1 MNASLKSPATAV
13 IGCGYWGRNLVRN
26 FAGLG
31 VLAAVCDREDE
42 TAGSHAEKYGVD
54 ARSFESVLE
63 DDSLEAV
70 AIATPAVTHAGLV
83 DSALS
88 AGKHVFV
95 EKPLALEVRDAE
107 RLGMLAR
114 EKGRVLMVGHLLQ
127 YHSAFLELS
136 KQVDEGRLGSLQ
148 YVSSHRL
155 NLGKIRRE
163 ENILWSFAP
172 HDISMILSLM
182 NGLPEKVTAVSSSF
196 IDSKVADITTS
207 HLEFPGGRSAHI
219 FVSWLHPYKEQ
230 KLVVSGDK
238 CMAVFDDTEAWAEKL
253 KLYPH
258 SIQWKHEMPVP
269 TKAMAE
275 NVPVTENEP
284 LRAELEHFLDCVTGS
299 IPCRT
304 GPDEAINVL
313 RVLDASERSAREN
326 RTVYLNETVN

>member
-1 MNASLKSPATAV
+1 MNASRKPPSTAV

-31 VLAAVCDREDE
+31 ALAAVCDCDE
-42 TAGSHAEKYGVD
+42 QAARSHADKYRVEALSLD
-54 ARSFESVLE
+54 SVLE
-63 DDSLEAV
+63 DDSLETV

-83 DSALS
+83 EKALN

-95 EKPLALEVRDAE
+95 EKPLALKIGDAE
-107 RLGMLAR
+107 KLRRLA
-114 EKGRVLMVGHLLQ
+114 EETGRVLMVGHLLQ
-127 YHSAFLELS
+127 YHSAFLELGRL
-136 KQVDEGRLGSLQ
+136 VREGRLGSLQ

-196 IDSKVADITTS
+196 IDPKVADITTS

-230 KLVVSGDK
+230 KLVVSGDR
-238 CMAVFDDTEAWAEKL
+238 CMAVFDDTEDWAGKL
-253 KLYPH
+253 KLYAH
-258 SIQWKHEMPVP
+258 SIEWKHDMPVP
-269 TKAMAE
+269 SKAMAE
-275 NVPVTENEP
+275 NIPISENEP
-284 LRAELEHFLDCVTGS
+284 LQAELEHFLDCVTGS
-299 IPCRT
+299 VSCRT
-304 GPDEAINVL
+304 GAGEAINVL

-326 RTVYLNETVN
+326 RTVYLNETVS

>member
-1 MNASLKSPATAV
+1 MNSSLNPPSTAV
-13 IGCGYWGRNLVRN
+13 IGCGYWGKNLVRN
-26 FAGLG
+26 FADLG
-31 VLAAVCDREDE
+31 VLSAVCDNDDE
-42 TAGSHAEKYGVD
+42 AARKHAEKYGVD
-54 ARSFESVLE
+54 ALPFDSVLE

-83 DSALS
+83 ERALN

-95 EKPLALEVRDAE
+95 EKPLALEIGSAE
-107 RLGMLAR
+107 RLRVLAEENR
-114 EKGRVLMVGHLLQ
+114 RVLMVGHLLQ

-136 KQVDEGRLGSLQ
+136 KQVNEGRLGSLQ

-230 KLVVSGDK
+230 KLVVSGDR
-238 CMAVFDDTEAWAEKL
+238 CMAVFDDTEVWTEKL

-258 SIQWKHEMPVP
+258 SIEWRHDMPVP

-275 NVPVTENEP
+275 NIAVTENEP
-284 LRAELEHFLDCVTGS
+284 LQAELEHFLDCITGS
-299 IPCRT
+299 MPCRT
-304 GPDEAINVL
+304 GADEAINVL
-313 RVLDASERSAREN
+313 RVLEASERSAREN
-326 RTVYLNETVN
+326 RTVHLNEKVN